1 MSRIV
6 YLNGKYYKESE
17 AKISIFDRGL
27 LFADS
32 VYEVTAVIDNKL
44 IDFPAHIERLENSL
58 NELEIKNIFSYD
70 LLLKMHKELVNKN
83 KFSNKEGLI
92 YMQVS
97 RGTIERDFLIKDKDV
112 TPNIFAFTQEKK
124 LTDVNYKKNGLEIIT
139 RNDLRWQ
146 RKDIKTTQLLFAT
159 LIKTEAHK
167 LGADD
172 AWLIDGDGFVNEGT
186 SNNAYIIDKNNNII
200 TRNLSNK
207 LLPGIT
213 RKTIIEVVK
222 KLKLSIEERPFT
234 VKEAL
239 ESNEA
244 FISSAS
250 TLIAPVTKIDKNN
263 IGKGH
268 IGPIT
273 EILRETYIKISK
285 NNSI

>member
-1 MSRIV
+1 MKRIV
-6 YLNGKYYKESE
+6 YVNNKYIDEKN

-27 LFADS
+27 LFSDS

-44 IDFPAHIERLENSL
+44 IDFPAHIDRLKKSL
-58 NELEIKNIFSYD
+58 KELEIKNSFSYEF
-70 LLLKMHKELVNKN
+70 LLEIHKELINKN

-97 RGTIERDFLIKDKDV
+97 RGTIERDFLIKDNNI
-112 TPNIFAFTQEKK
+112 TPNIFAFTQEKN
-124 LTDVNYKKNGLEIIT
+124 LTNVNFKTNGLEIIT

-146 RKDIKTTQLLFAT
+146 RKDIKTTQLLYAT

-172 AWLIDGDGFVNEGT
+172 AWLIDDDGFVNEGT
-186 SNNAYIIDKNNNII
+186 SNNAYIIDNNNNII

-213 RKTIIEVVK
+213 RKTLIEVAK
-222 KLKLSIEERPFT
+222 NLKLSIEERPFT
-234 VKEAL
+234 IKEAL
-239 ESNEA
+239 ESNED

-263 IGKGH
+263 IGNGQM
-268 IGPIT
+268 GTIT

>member
-70 LLLKMHKELVNKN
+70 LLLKMHKDLVNKN

-124 LTDVNYKKNGLEIIT
+124 LTDVNYKTNGLEIIT

-186 SNNAYIIDKNNNII
+186 SNNAYIVDKNNNII

-213 RKTIIEVVK
+213 RKTIIEVAK

-250 TLIAPVTKIDKNN
+250 TLIAPITKIDKNN
-263 IGKGH
+263 IGKGQM
-268 IGPIT
+268 GPIT

>member
-1 MSRIV
+1 MKFIIGDIGNTV
-6 YLNGKYYKESE
+6 T
-17 AKISIFDRGL
+17 KISIFDRGL

-70 LLLKMHKELVNKN
+70 LLLKMHKDLVNKN

-124 LTDVNYKKNGLEIIT
+124 LTDVNYKTNGLEIIT

-186 SNNAYIIDKNNNII
+186 SNNSYIIDKNNNII

-213 RKTIIEVVK
+213 RKTIIEVAK

-239 ESNEA
+239 ESSEA

-263 IGKGH
+263 IGQGQM
-268 IGPIT
+268 GPIT